1 MPKATAMSTG
11 VPPMPPSEA
20 APETA
25 CTCDNC
31 PDGCTCNTCE
41 CEDCTCANC
50 QHSA

>member
-1 MPKATAMSTG
+1 MTTG

-20 APETA
+20 APDTI
-25 CTCDNC
+25 CDCANC

-41 CEDCTCANC
+41 CEDCTCSNC